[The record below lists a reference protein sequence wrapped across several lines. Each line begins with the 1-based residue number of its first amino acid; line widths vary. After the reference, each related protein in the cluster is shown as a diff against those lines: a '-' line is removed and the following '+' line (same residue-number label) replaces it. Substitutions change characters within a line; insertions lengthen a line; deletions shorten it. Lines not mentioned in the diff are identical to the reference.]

1 MKTDNANNKLEV
13 FKMRKMKILLALLL
27 GIVSMVILG
36 ACGPMQT
43 TTTFI
48 KPTTDNP
55 IVTTTTEKPTTTQN
69 TTNNETTDNNTTS

>member
-1 MKTDNANNKLEV
+1 MKTDKANNKLEV
-13 FKMRKMKILLALLL
+13 FKMKTLLALLL

>member
-1 MKTDNANNKLEV
+1 MKTDNANTTLEV

-55 IVTTTTEKPTTTQN
+55 IVTTTNKPTTTQN